1 MSSLQVDEEEIYLE
15 VEGYEIVKKEF
26 NMVSLMEG
34 EDKKIVV
41 NLEEVEKYVIN
52 DELDEDFE
60 KFVIGID
67 DEYVILMF
75 LLLFK
80 VGLIYNVE
88 VDEI

>member
-1 MSSLQVDEEEIYLE
+1 M
-15 VEGYEIVKKEF
+15 EGYEIVKKEF

>member
-80 VGLIYNVE
+80 VGLIYNVK